1 MYKLLEEEA
10 NIELMQN
17 QRLLESAGVTTNE
30 AEFGIR
36 FSSGTYEVSVL
47 VFRTNWYRTW
57 LYNWDE
63 AHKFIMST
71 FPDKN
76 WEETG
81 WRH

>member
-1 MYKLLEEEA
+1 MYRLLEEEA
-10 NIELMQN
+10 NLELIQN
-17 QRLLESAGVTTNE
+17 QRLLELAGVTTNE
-30 AEFGIR
+30 AEFDIR
-36 FSSGTYEVSVL
+36 FSGGTYEVSVL
-47 VFRTNWYRTW
+47 VYRTSWCRTW

-63 AHKFIMST
+63 ARKFVMTT